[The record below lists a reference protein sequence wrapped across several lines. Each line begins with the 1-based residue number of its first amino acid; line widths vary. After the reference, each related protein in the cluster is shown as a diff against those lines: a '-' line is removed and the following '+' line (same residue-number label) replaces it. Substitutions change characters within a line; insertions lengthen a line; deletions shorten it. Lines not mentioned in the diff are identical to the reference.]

1 MKRKEGACLICGKP
15 LIYFETAKELECQI
29 CHQKFKTYA
38 SCEDGHFVCDACHEE
53 RGVQVILSH
62 CEKSEK
68 KDPIAIMME
77 IMEDPYI
84 YMHGPEHHILVG
96 AALLT
101 AYKNCGGELDFPAA
115 LAEMKERQPV
125 PRRLLRPLGLLR
137 SGRQHRHVY
146 EYSYKSDAPHRKIL
160 GSRQCRD
167 SAGIKRNRSPRRPAV
182 LQAQLLY
189 GGKGGCPLYKGT
201 PWNRHGAPGNHPLRL
216 FSGKQAVP

>member
-115 LAEMKERQPV
+115 LAEMKER
-125 PRRLLRPLGLLR
+125 
-137 SGRQHRHVY
+137 
-146 EYSYKSDAPHRKIL
+146 
-160 GSRQCRD
+160 GSRYPGGSCGLWGCCG
-167 SAGIKRNRSPRRPAV
+167 AAV
-182 LQAQLLY
+182 STGMYMSILTKATPLT
-189 GGKGGCPLYKGT
+189 GK
-201 PWNRHGAPGNHPLRL
+201 
-216 FSGKQAVP
+216 S